1 MVDQLSSNLRERAP
15 FPKETLLKSINKDF
29 PLLYVL
35 VEHGGFPTKHAA
47 ALPGAKESL
56 ECEPGTMRLVL
67 QNRKGFARLALR
79 TLMSSW
85 LLVAGV
91 EGVLHWRWME
101 KIR

>member
-1 MVDQLSSNLRERAP
+1 M
-15 FPKETLLKSINKDF
+15 
-29 PLLYVL
+29 LYIL

-79 TLMSSW
+79 TLNDQ
-85 LLVAGV
+85 LAAGGWCGGRTALEMDGKDQMKGRQAGRQV
-91 EGVLHWRWME
+91 GRQAG
-101 KIR
+101 RCR